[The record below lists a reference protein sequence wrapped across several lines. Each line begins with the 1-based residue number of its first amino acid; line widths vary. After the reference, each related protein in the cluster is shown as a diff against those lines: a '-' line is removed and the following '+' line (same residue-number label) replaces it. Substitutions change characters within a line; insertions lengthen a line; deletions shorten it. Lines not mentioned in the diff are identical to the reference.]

1 MYSKGLNRFSILTA
15 IFAVLLIGVGA
26 SVTSTGSG
34 DAVPDWPLSYGTL
47 FPRMAG
53 GVLYEHGHRLVAG
66 TVAILI
72 MILMIWLLRSKQP
85 RYMKT
90 FGVVAFVSVLL
101 QALLGGLRV
110 LVVSNQKIQDTVV
123 GAFSLGH
130 IEPFRIAIAI
140 THATLAEIVL
150 CMVFLIA
157 LFTSKSWESFKVKEI
172 TVGAKIAKLYT
183 LTFIFAFIQILLG
196 ALVRHT
202 QSGNIIPD
210 FPLSFGKI
218 IPPFGNL
225 PYDPNAPFPISYAE
239 LQFKVAIHFAHRV
252 WAFVVAGVGIYAS
265 ILTIKRNIELLKGFA
280 KLWIVLILLQ
290 ILLGSFVIWT
300 KLSALVTILHVA
312 VGATILGT
320 TLLLAV
326 LGWRGIYAL
335 GHKQSEELA
344 LTKSG
349 V

>member
-1 MYSKGLNRFSILTA
+1 MYSKNLHRFAILTA
-15 IFAVLLIGVGA
+15 IFAVFLIGVGA

-72 MILMIWLLRSKQP
+72 TILMIWLLRSKQP
-85 RYMKT
+85 KYMKV
-90 FGVVAFVSVLL
+90 FGVVAFVAVIL
-101 QALLGGLRV
+101 QATLGGLRV
-110 LVVSNQKIQDTVV
+110 LVVSNPNLQDTVTGLFSV
-123 GAFSLGH
+123 GH
-130 IEPFRIAIAI
+130 VEPVRMAIAI

-150 CMVFLIA
+150 CMTFLIA
-157 LFTSKSWESFKVKEI
+157 LFTSKAWEKFKLNEI
-172 TVGAKIAKLYT
+172 NTGVKIAKLYT
-183 LTFIFAFIQILLG
+183 LTFVFAFIQILIG

-210 FPLSFGKI
+210 FPLSFGRL

-225 PYDPNAPFPISYAE
+225 PYEPNAPFPISYAE

-252 WAFVVAGVGIYAS
+252 WAFVVAGFGIYAS
-265 ILTIKRNIELLKGFA
+265 VLAIKKRVELLSQFA
-280 KLWIVLILLQ
+280 KVWIVLIILQ
-290 ILLGSFVIWT
+290 ILLGALVVWT
-300 KLSALVTILHVA
+300 KLSVPITILHVA
-312 VGATILGT
+312 TGATLFGT
-320 TLLLAV
+320 TLVLAV
-326 LGWRGIYAL
+326 LSWKGVAV
-335 GHKQSEELA
+335 SERVESELV

-349 V
+349 G